1 MSYRVIRI
9 NEGMMPVSEV
19 YITNAP
25 SEIITVVLRAFA
37 NDSLTDPI
45 GELEI
50 LGFSIET
57 ILSSEEVFDYEEKA
71 KALNPVEVYSI
82 Y

>member
-25 SEIITVVLRAFA
+25 SEIITVVLRAFS
-37 NDSLTDPI
+37 NDRLTDPI